1 MDYSLSGLIART
13 LDGQPNSSNFIGP
26 YDANALFSTLDP
38 DSQLLDLTMTPD
50 VKDYL
55 PSMFEMGKS
64 KQFLIQA
71 PVLAENGKLITYIER
86 IQGFPVGMLF
96 LTPPS
101 TNRLNGK
108 GAIWDISF
116 FVLNTFRRKGY
127 MGAALG
133 RMLMIAKQ
141 NIGIN
146 KLYAFVDE
154 TNYVARNLLE
164 QYAFDRQPYA
174 DNVAKG
180 QVTYCCNLA
189 FLQFQHA

>member
-55 PSMFEMGKS
+55 PPMFELGKS

-71 PVLAENGKLITYIER
+71 PVLIENGKLITYIER
-86 IQGFPVGMLF
+86 IQGIPVGMIF
-96 LTPPS
+96 LTPPA

-116 FVLNTFRRKGY
+116 FVLETFRRKGY
-127 MGAALG
+127 MSSALG

-141 NIGIN
+141 NIGID
-146 KLYAFVDE
+146 KLYAFVE
-154 TNYVARNLLE
+154 NTNYAAQDLLE
-164 QYAFDRQPYA
+164 QFAFDRQSYTGLA
-174 DNVAKG
+174 GRGKVA
-180 QVTYCCNLA
+180 YCCNLA
-189 FLQFQHA
+189 MLQFRHA